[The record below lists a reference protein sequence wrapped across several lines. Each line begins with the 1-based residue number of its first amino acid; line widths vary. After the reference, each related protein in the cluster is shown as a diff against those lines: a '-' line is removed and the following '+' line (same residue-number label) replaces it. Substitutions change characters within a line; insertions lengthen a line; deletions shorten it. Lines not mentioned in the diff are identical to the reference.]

1 MHWAVT
7 VGSASP
13 EPVPSR
19 LRMWCLPP
27 HLGQVTVTAPRGA
40 RLPLWGLTDAPP
52 AWPRTAPPP
61 AWLAARP
68 PPPGAAAEPPRP
80 AYQGPAGGAAACSDL
95 HAGSAMYGALLT
107 SIGLGAVIGSL
118 GLAQFADPRH
128 RPALFAYAIV
138 FSGVALSILGAT
150 TSAGYALVFGFLVGS
165 SQAMFMSMTLAII
178 QSSVGDE
185 FRGRATSFYQMI
197 TLTPMALFG
206 WGMGGLADVTE
217 PRPLMIALGIAF
229 IVAMGIYALSSS
241 WLRGLF
247 RPMGWLPVPA
257 TAESVV

>member
-19 LRMWCLPP
+19 LLMWCLPP

-80 AYQGPAGGAAACSDL
+80 AYQGPAGGAAACSRR
-95 HAGSAMYGALLT
+95 GCGRPQSTG
-107 SIGLGAVIGSL
+107 
-118 GLAQFADPRH
+118 DPRTPARH
-128 RPALFAYAIV
+128 RAAAGGAERARAWDQPAPSPQVVIARPPGPCA
-138 FSGVALSILGAT
+138 AAR
-150 TSAGYALVFGFLVGS
+150 
-165 SQAMFMSMTLAII
+165 Q
-178 QSSVGDE
+178 
-185 FRGRATSFYQMI
+185 
-197 TLTPMALFG
+197 
-206 WGMGGLADVTE
+206 
-217 PRPLMIALGIAF
+217 PRPPDPWPGDWH
-229 IVAMGIYALSSS
+229 GQPSCGG
-241 WLRGLF
+241 RT
-247 RPMGWLPVPA
+247 A
-257 TAESVV
+257 TGPPQTRTRRTE

>member
-80 AYQGPAGGAAACSDL
+80 AYQGPAGGASSSL
-95 HAGSAMYGALLT
+95 GSAGTIAP
-107 SIGLGAVIGSL
+107 GG
-118 GLAQFADPRH
+118 H
-128 RPALFAYAIV
+128 RPASRSLRRRSSTQAAGSLARRLARPALLVRADSNRTTPNTNAAYRMSPAI
-138 FSGVALSILGAT
+138 S
-150 TSAGYALVFGFLVGS
+150 
-165 SQAMFMSMTLAII
+165 
-178 QSSVGDE
+178 
-185 FRGRATSFYQMI
+185 
-197 TLTPMALFG
+197 
-206 WGMGGLADVTE
+206 
-217 PRPLMIALGIAF
+217 RP
-229 IVAMGIYALSSS
+229 
-241 WLRGLF
+241 
-247 RPMGWLPVPA
+247 
-257 TAESVV
+257 